1 MHNSSVLLHLIES
14 NVKKK
19 YSCMKGRIK
28 ILQSE
33 REQVYTECVCTQRYI
48 TVEFIHM
55 HFNFM
60 ARDAQ
65 LEVHTAHACRAN
77 LNTNTECRRYS
88 EIDFHDDDA
97 DDVDSML
104 CSVGSNA

>member
-1 MHNSSVLLHLIES
+1 
-14 NVKKK
+14 
-19 YSCMKGRIK
+19 
-28 ILQSE
+28 
-33 REQVYTECVCTQRYI
+33 
-48 TVEFIHM
+48 M

-77 LNTNTECRRYS
+77 LNTNTEYRRYS
-88 EIDFHDDDA
+88 EIDFHDNGA